1 MKFRAAV
8 LAVLAACA
16 ASAHA
21 SVINFDDVSNP
32 GCCGWPAA
40 GYGGFYWSGGDGPTS
55 WVIGE
60 ESAHVFG
67 GTQAHSGSNYAWSN
81 GGTSLE
87 LKSAT
92 GGTFD
97 FTSMWARS
105 GWPSSGYTVNGY
117 LDGNLVGS
125 THVGVTTTYSFA
137 TFDLVGIDD
146 LTIVGDGGNLLI
158 DDINT
163 GATAAVPEPSEIALM
178 LAGLGGLAALARRRA
193 SRSR

>member
-1 MKFRAAV
+1 MKIRAAV

-21 SVINFDDVSNP
+21 SVINFDDISNP
-32 GCCGWPAA
+32 GCCSFPTA
-40 GYGGFYWSGGDGPTS
+40 GYGGFFWSGGDGPTS
-55 WVIGE
+55 WVVGE
-60 ESAHVFG
+60 DSATVFS
-67 GTQAHSGSNYAWSN
+67 GTQSHSGTNFAWSN

-87 LKSAT
+87 LKSST

-117 LDGNLVGS
+117 LGGSLVGS
-125 THVGVTTTYSFA
+125 THVNVDTTYSFA
-137 TFDLVGIDD
+137 SFDLVGIDD

-158 DDINT
+158 DDMMA
-163 GATAAVPEPSEIALM
+163 GPTAAVPEPSEIALM

-193 SRSR
+193 SRTR